1 MTEREERQP
10 RMTLTGSNGRPRG
23 GGILRHRISDIFM
36 KRPIGTVEG
45 ALRGQPNAPSYIL
58 VHFLG
63 NDSLSNSSNSS
74 IKKGSGTT

>member
-23 GGILRHRISDIFM
+23 GGYSDIESVTYL
-36 KRPIGTVEG
+36 RPIGTVEG
-45 ALRGQPNAPSYIL
+45 ALKGQPNAPSYIL

-63 NDSLSNSSNSS
+63 NDSVTNSSNSS
-74 IKKGSGTT
+74 IRKGSGTT